1 VEVRDYHPD
10 QVARSLQAAPPI
22 MGLIFQATHSM
33 ALARLV
39 PMVCYTFVT
48 NYAFYGSRTR
58 APDLNA
64 VGV

>member
-1 VEVRDYHPD
+1 
-10 QVARSLQAAPPI
+10 

-33 ALARLV
+33 ALAMLV